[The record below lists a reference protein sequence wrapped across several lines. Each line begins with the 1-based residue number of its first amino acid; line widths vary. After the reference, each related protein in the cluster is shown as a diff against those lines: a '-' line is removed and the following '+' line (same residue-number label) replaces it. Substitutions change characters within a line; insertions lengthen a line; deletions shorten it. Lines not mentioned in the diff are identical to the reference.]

1 MRSLLLKIEPVIW
14 LLFGQGILIG
24 TMLLT
29 GWILV
34 IGLLIPMGFVDPA
47 ALSYERA
54 HGLATASIFG
64 ILPIGQLLLA
74 ALLILPLWKGAHHVR
89 SLLIDF
95 GGGERDG
102 IVGGLLYGIA
112 IAGSILAIIA
122 VVGL

>member
-1 MRSLLLKIEPVIW
+1 MRTLLLKLEPVIW

-34 IGLLIPMGFVDPA
+34 VGLLVPMGLVDA
-47 ALSYERA
+47 SALSYERA
-54 HGLATASIFG
+54 HGLATASLFG
-64 ILPIGQLLLA
+64 FIPLGQLLLA

-102 IVGGLLYGIA
+102 VVGSLLYLVA
-112 IAGSILAIIA
+112 TVGSVLAIMA